1 MVVNYVDVALA
12 LIIVAYIISG
22 WKRGFRSLRVWFC
35 ALLLYQR

>member
-22 WKRGFRSLRVWFC
+22 WKRGFFITGVSPTR
-35 ALLLYQR
+35 